1 MGGSRS
7 AFGERR
13 RARGKNGEG
22 GKLDVPGNGGQE
34 QLPLRAD
41 LTPPTSALHLQQSPG
56 VSGILPA
63 SPTHSFET
71 SPGRPLRPSR
81 VLLLILASSMGISCT
96 KDNSGPEKGSTIS
109 RETFV
114 EAYVQL
120 RVQALRSPREEL
132 PLEERDEILARMGL
146 EDQDLL
152 TFVEIRGREVQF
164 MRKIWEEVDSILQDM
179 RELGRPPDQ
188 RGT

>member
-1 MGGSRS
+1 LRS
-7 AFGERR
+7 
-13 RARGKNGEG
+13 
-22 GKLDVPGNGGQE
+22 
-34 QLPLRAD
+34 
-41 LTPPTSALHLQQSPG
+41 
-56 VSGILPA
+56 
-63 SPTHSFET
+63 
-71 SPGRPLRPSR
+71 SR
-81 VLLLILASSMGISCT
+81 VLLLILASFIGISCT
-96 KDNSGPEKGSTIS
+96 KDNAGPEEGSTIS

-152 TFVEIRGREVQF
+152 TFVEIRGREVQV

-179 RELGRPPDQ
+179 REIGRPPEQ